1 MATKNTQGG
10 KRKGRIVGTPAVSER
25 PARPPKKNK

>member
-1 MATKNTQGG
+1 MKKDTNKGG
-10 KRKGRIVGTPAVSER
+10 KAHGTPGTITR

>member
-1 MATKNTQGG
+1 MKNNTGKGG
-10 KRKGRIVGTPAVSER
+10 KVHGTPGTITR

>member
-1 MATKNTQGG
+1 MSTNGTKKGG
-10 KRKGRIVGTPAVSER
+10 KAHGTPGTITR

>member
-1 MATKNTQGG
+1 MAATNGTNKGG
-10 KRKGRIVGTPAVSER
+10 KGSGTPGTINR